1 MGRWVPRS
9 ARAAKGSL
17 DLEAEHLAAEKQ
29 ERADGL
35 VLGTGRDALCTSE
48 MSGVVAHGS
57 GIDAWPRQALAVSE
71 VVEEAARPVGV
82 ARLGAVRIVPS
93 AEALPELLESGQ
105 LRHRCVDDGTRRGT
119 VPVGALEEVDEV
131 EAEGVLGLV
140 DLPLLRSR
148 ALEVLAESAY
158 PIDQGL
164 VCRRA

>member
-1 MGRWVPRS
+1 MAWFW
-9 ARAAKGSL
+9 
-17 DLEAEHLAAEKQ
+17 
-29 ERADGL
+29 
-35 VLGTGRDALCTSE
+35 GTGRDVLPDSE
-48 MSGVVAHGS
+48 MRGVVAHGS

-105 LRHRCVDDGTRRGT
+105 LRHLAIGVDDGTRRRA

-131 EAEGVLGLV
+131 QAEGVLGLA
-140 DLPLLRSR
+140 DLPLLRSG

-158 PIDQGL
+158 PIDEGL
-164 VCRRA
+164 VCRGA